1 MNIVNWTPFREM
13 EGFLDRYYHQPSGI
27 TLDGAES
34 ALRSK
39 GFDWRPS
46 ADISE
51 TKKSYII
58 KATLP
63 EVEKEDVE
71 VSVENGV
78 LSISGE
84 RRFEKDEETETQHRI
99 ESMYGRF
106 SRSFTLPADADASRI
121 SAKSKNGVLKVTI
134 PKIKEAEEKA
144 VKISVD

>member
-13 EGFLDRYYHQPSGI
+13 EGILDRYYHMPSGF
-27 TLDGAES
+27 TLNGDES
-34 ALRSK
+34 ALQTK
-39 GFDWRPS
+39 GFDWRPN

-51 TKKSYII
+51 TKKSYVI

-84 RRFEKDEETETQHRI
+84 RHFEKDDETQTQHRI

-106 SRSFTLPADADASRI
+106 SRSFTLPSDADASMI

-134 PKIKEAEEKA
+134 PKIKEAKEKT

>member
-13 EGFLDRYYHQPSGI
+13 EDFLDRYYHQPSGF
-27 TLDGAES
+27 TLDGEES
-34 ALRSK
+34 ALKSK
-39 GFDWRPS
+39 RFDWRPS

-51 TKKSYII
+51 TRKGYVI

-63 EVEKEDVE
+63 EVEKDDVE
-71 VSVENGV
+71 ISVENGI

-84 RRFEKDEETETQHRI
+84 RHFEVDEETETQHRI

-106 SRSFTLPADADASRI
+106 SRNFALPSDADASGI
-121 SAKSKNGVLKVTI
+121 SAKSRNGVLKVTI
-134 PKIKEAEEKA
+134 PKIKEAAEKT

>member
-13 EGFLDRYYHQPSGI
+13 EGFLDRYYHQPSGF
-27 TLDGAES
+27 TLDGEE
-34 ALRSK
+34 RTVKSK

-51 TKKSYII
+51 TRKGYVI
-58 KATLP
+58 KASLP
-63 EVEKEDVE
+63 EVEKDDVE
-71 VSVENGV
+71 VSVENGI

-84 RRFEKDEETETQHRI
+84 RHFEKDEDTETQHRI

-106 SRSFTLPADADASRI
+106 SRNFVLPSDADASGI

-134 PKIKEAEEKA
+134 PKVKEAAEKT